1 MELPPAGRR
10 GSFLLVALLLLIS
23 ILLEQYLLVRLL
35 PWLSDLGG
43 VQPMIIFLDIP
54 LRLPVI
60 DWIPV
65 GILFLFFYLVV
76 ISPELSRQR
85 QYWQQH
91 TSLHSSPA
99 PVTSLGQKGWG
110 VFTGWWLMLICLAAG
125 GGLYYL
131 VEDQLPKQVRN
142 GIDSFGIRADISIP
156 WPAENIIH
164 LHGGMIML
172 ISFLIG
178 GHFFLRRTRLP
189 QPVFITEPA
198 PPPAMTQPNLRMSQP
213 NPKAPQPNPKA
224 KHQDLR
230 VPQPDPVEAESMP
243 SRIVMR
249 PARPKPQPTLVTS
262 QSTQGKSRSSSTVT
276 EQPRTATQPPR
287 TAPPPAHTIIPPE
300 HQPYIQLPSKPT
312 PAKVRPCVVT
322 GVLEPS

>member
-1 MELPPAGRR
+1 MSLLDPVQFGPDSFKKNFYMELPPAGRR

-23 ILLEQYLLVRLL
+23 VLLEQYWLVRLF

-43 VQPMIIFLDIP
+43 VQPMIVFLDIP
-54 LRLPVI
+54 LRLPMI
-60 DWIPV
+60 DCIPV

-91 TSLHSSPA
+91 TALHSSPS
-99 PVTSLGQKGWG
+99 PVTSLGQKGWA

-142 GIDSFGIRADISIP
+142 GIDSFGIRADLSIP
-156 WPAENIIH
+156 WPGESTIH

-172 ISFLIG
+172 ITFLIG
-178 GHFFLRRTRLP
+178 GRFFLRRTQLP
-189 QPVFITEPA
+189 QPVFIPAPGSASVTTRPRPASVMTQSDPTEPD
-198 PPPAMTQPNLRMSQP
+198 T
-213 NPKAPQPNPKA
+213 
-224 KHQDLR
+224 
-230 VPQPDPVEAESMP
+230 MP

-249 PARPKPQPTLVTS
+249 PARPKPQPTLVAS
-262 QSTQGKSRSSSTVT
+262 QSTQAKSRSPRTVT
-276 EQPRTATQPPR
+276 PPHQTTSQPTFTKSQTTRTTTQP
-287 TAPPPAHTIIPPE
+287 AP
-300 HQPYIQLPSKPT
+300 QPYIQLPPEPT
-312 PAKVRPCVVT
+312 PAMVRPCIVS

>member
-23 ILLEQYLLVRLL
+23 VLLEQYWLVRLL

-43 VQPMIIFLDIP
+43 VQPSIIFLDIP

-65 GILFLFFYLVV
+65 GVLFLFFYLVV
-76 ISPELSRQR
+76 VSPELSRQR

-91 TSLHSSPA
+91 TALHSSPS
-99 PVTSLGQKGWG
+99 PVTSLGQKGWA
-110 VFTGWWLMLICLAAG
+110 VFAGWWLMLICLAAG

-131 VEDQLPKQVRN
+131 LEDQLPKQVRN
-142 GIDSFGIRADISIP
+142 GIDSFGIRADISVP
-156 WPAENIIH
+156 WPGENIIH

-172 ISFLIG
+172 ITFLIG
-178 GHFFLRRTRLP
+178 GRLFLRRTQLP
-189 QPVFITEPA
+189 QPVFIPA
-198 PPPAMTQPNLRMSQP
+198 PGVSGPTPAP
-213 NPKAPQPNPKA
+213 A
-224 KHQDLR
+224 
-230 VPQPDPVEAESMP
+230 EAETMP

-249 PARPKPQPTLVTS
+249 PARPKPQPVLVTS
-262 QSTQGKSRSSSTVT
+262 QSDSPSPQPAGPMPRSVRSKT
-276 EQPRTATQPPR
+276 
-287 TAPPPAHTIIPPE
+287 PAHQTTIPPE

-312 PAKVRPCVVT
+312 PAMVRPCVVK